1 MERARRPPGKP
12 SDTAD
17 VMTSS
22 ARPPRAQAVSVVMYD
37 PLAFL
42 PFSRIIA
49 RTGIG
54 LGADPPEFKVARG
67 GVVETKKTRI

>member
-1 MERARRPPGKP
+1 
-12 SDTAD
+12 
-17 VMTSS
+17 
-22 ARPPRAQAVSVVMYD
+22 MYD